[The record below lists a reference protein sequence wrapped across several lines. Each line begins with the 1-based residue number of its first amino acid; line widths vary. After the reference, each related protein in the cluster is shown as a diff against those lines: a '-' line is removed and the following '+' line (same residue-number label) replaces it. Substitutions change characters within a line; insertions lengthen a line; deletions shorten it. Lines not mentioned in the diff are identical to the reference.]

1 MATEQ
6 HLWLANA
13 LITPCSNGFYT
24 NVYLD
29 ENRMDSKMQWCVEK
43 YVRWSETDWA
53 PRAIFIHFWQMC
65 LSHVFYPICHC
76 KNVYELYGC
85 KCGHG
90 GRIFLLLPQN
100 LLCIILHSFSSF
112 RFFPVCC
119 NLLFCTSQF
128 SPIYVRSRYW
138 LLFYFCCCQF
148 NWFRSAMKAN
158 ADFWRILS

>member
-1 MATEQ
+1 MKIGWT
-6 HLWLANA
+6 LK
-13 LITPCSNGFYT
+13 CSDAWKNMFVGARQIEHHVPF
-24 NVYLD
+24 
-29 ENRMDSKMQWCVEK
+29 SF
-43 YVRWSETDWA
+43 
-53 PRAIFIHFWQMC
+53 IFDKC

-100 LLCIILHSFSSF
+100 LLCIILHFFSSF